1 MAEKLAAETRADF
14 GKGAARRL
22 RREGKIPAVLYAK
35 GDEPVHLALPSH
47 DTFLIVKDNLNALIS
62 LEFDGGKAL
71 SLVKDVQRHPVSRVI
86 EHVDLV
92 RVKRDEKVAVDVPV
106 TVVGETQPGTIHYVE
121 LVTLAVTAPV
131 IDIPEQIEISVE
143 GLGDGDVVRVQD
155 LTLPEDV
162 ETELDPEQPLVMVE
176 IPRID
181 EADLV
186 TPGSEDEAEAD
197 AEEAADSEAEEAAEG
212 DSEE

>member
-1 MAEKLAAETRADF
+1 MIEKLAAETRTDF

-22 RREGKIPAVLYAK
+22 RREGKVPAVLYGK
-35 GDEPVHLALPSH
+35 GDEPQHLALPSH
-47 DTFLIVKDNLNALIS
+47 DIFLIIKDKINALIS
-62 LEFDGGKAL
+62 VEYDGGKAL
-71 SLVKDVQRHPVSRVI
+71 SLVADVQRHPVSRVI
-86 EHVDLV
+86 EHVDLMKV
-92 RVKRDEKVAVDVPV
+92 TRDQKVAVDVPV
-106 TVVGETQPGTIHYVE
+106 TVVGETQPGTIHYIE

-143 GLGDGDVVRVQD
+143 GLGDGDVVRVQN

-186 TPGSEDEAEAD
+186 TPGSEE
-197 AEEAADSEAEEAAEG
+197 EAEEGTEGEAEQAAEG